1 MNHGI
6 KKHVSL
12 DLISLEKFILILYL
26 HLAVES
32 KVGKKLYNQ
41 LDRKYMTRVPT
52 VDNQGG
58 KKSHFLLSE
67 DGASV
72 CSYCLNLEARNL
84 TS

>member
-58 KKSHFLLSE
+58 KKAIFCYRKMALLFAATAFKPRSPK
-67 DGASV
+67 
-72 CSYCLNLEARNL
+72 
-84 TS
+84 T